1 MSDKICVLSNR
12 EEVVS
17 ELLELLN
24 FVGYEIF
31 LVNSVENLNMENNF
45 QIILV
50 YSSNAHESF
59 TWIKKIKTNSK
70 LKDIPII
77 LIVKKKEYNILFEA
91 YQIGISDFIE
101 LPVVDIELIS
111 KVALHIELKK
121 NRERIENLYAEL
133 KNSLSLATNLQKFML
148 PPEISL
154 KNCLWFTSSYLPAQ
168 IVGGDIYDYFE
179 VDGKVFGY
187 IADISGH
194 GIQSALLC
202 SAIKSAIRS
211 STSRNTSITDIV
223 NELYEGA
230 KSILAN
236 NYLTGI
242 FFKIDLDGSVEYI
255 NCGHP
260 SVIVYDGK
268 DFYPLDMRN
277 TFPIGLIDY
286 TYSIEDV
293 GKFYIE
299 KGKAYLLYSD
309 GLYSFFEKRYP
320 NESSHKLLFEFLK
333 REIAGV
339 PSEILPFYIENII
352 KKLYA
357 EIPDDYSVVCFGKNE
372 HFCFV
377 DKERKIMNTSSKTVR
392 DIAKKLEQNSFLDD
406 YAILCN
412 EYKTYSV
419 FMTKGIEIGH
429 ILKNLPMS
437 ISLSFGEVAM
447 VKVFYQ

>member
-1 MSDKICVLSNR
+1 MVDKICVLSNK
-12 EEVVS
+12 EEIVS
-17 ELLELLN
+17 EVQELLN
-24 FVGYEIF
+24 FVGYEVF
-31 LVNSVENLNMENNF
+31 LINSVEDLNMENNF
-45 QIILV
+45 QIILI
-50 YSSNAHESF
+50 YSSNTHESF
-59 TWIKKIKTNSK
+59 TWIKKIKTDGK

-77 LIVKKKEYNILFEA
+77 LIVEKKEYTILFDA

-101 LPVVDIELIS
+101 LPVMDIELIS

-121 NRERIENLYAEL
+121 NRERIENLYTEL
-133 KNSLSLATNLQKFML
+133 KDSLSLATNLQKLML
-148 PPEISL
+148 PPEISF
-154 KNCLWFTSSYLPAQ
+154 KNGVWFTSRYLPAQ

-179 VDGKVFGY
+179 IDGKVFGY

-202 SAIKSAIRS
+202 SAVKSAIRS
-211 STSRNTSITDIV
+211 STSRNTSLVDIV
-223 NELYEGA
+223 NELHEGT

-242 FFKIDLDGSVEYI
+242 FFKIHPGGSVEYI

-260 SVIVYDGK
+260 GIIVYDGK
-268 DFYPLDMRN
+268 DFYPLDMKN
-277 TFPIGLIDY
+277 TFPIGLIDHI
-286 TYSIEDV
+286 YSIEDV
-293 GKFYIE
+293 GKFYME
-299 KGKAYLLYSD
+299 EGNAYLLYSD
-309 GLYSFFEKRYP
+309 GLYSIFEKKYP

-333 REIAGV
+333 REVAGV

-357 EIPDDYSVVCFGKNE
+357 EIPDDYSIVCFGKNE

-377 DKERKIMNTSSKTVR
+377 DNEQKIINTSNR
-392 DIAKKLEQNSFLDD
+392 IIEDIVKELELNSFSDD

-412 EYKTYSV
+412 EYRAYSV

-429 ILKNLPMS
+429 ILRNLPMS
-437 ISLSFGEVAM
+437 ISLSFGDVAM
-447 VKVFYQ
+447 IKVFYQ